1 MAKKSTK
8 IEVDMRVNRVARLLA
23 NGAVRSD
30 IVQYC
35 AKEWDVAERQSDTYI
50 AKAREII
57 RADWE
62 SDRLTFTAEILAQLA
77 SLQKEARKTNNLNAA
92 LGCIKTAAQ
101 ITQILQ

>member
-1 MAKKSTK
+1 MGKKSTK
-8 IEVDMRVNRVARLLA
+8 IEMDMRINRVARLLA
-23 NGAVRSD
+23 NGAVRSE
-30 IVQYC
+30 ILQYA
-35 AKEWDVAERQSDTYI
+35 AKEWEASDRTADTYI
-50 AKAREII
+50 ARARELI

-62 SDRLTFTAEILAQLA
+62 TDRLTFTAEILAQLA

>member
-1 MAKKSTK
+1 MSKKATK
-8 IEVDMRVNRVARLLA
+8 IEVDMRVTRVARLLA

>member
-1 MAKKSTK
+1 MGKKSPK

-77 SLQKEARKTNNLNAA
+77 TLQKEARKQNNLGAA

>member
-1 MAKKSTK
+1 M
-8 IEVDMRVNRVARLLA
+8 
-23 NGAVRSD
+23 
-30 IVQYC
+30 QYC

>member
-30 IVQYC
+30 IVRYC

-77 SLQKEARKTNNLNAA
+77 TLQKEARKTNNLNAA
-92 LGCIKTAAQ
+92 LNCIRTAAQ
-101 ITQILQ
+101 ITQLLQ